1 MATVLRCPRN
11 VLLIASLACVLGM
24 RSTNAWA
31 QGGIGI
37 GGFQNAAGVVVD
49 AQGVLHKQT
58 FTDPTGQLMRERIAA
73 SKAALTP
80 ALASPSRLRKVSL
93 TRLEREL
100 RARIDKD
107 QPPTVDMLHLAG
119 LTRVR
124 YVFYY
129 PETKDIVL
137 AGPAEGWT
145 SDMSG
150 RARGMYSGHPVVLLE
165 DLIVALRSFPPEQEG
180 TGVIGCSIDPTP
192 EGLERMQDFL
202 RQVGARATP
211 DQTDQIV
218 EGLRTSM
225 GMQNVRVMGVSPQTH
240 FAQVLVEA
248 DYRMKLIGIGL
259 EKPPVKLDSYVDRA
273 KPSDMGRNALQ
284 RWYFTPDYQSV
295 KVSDD
300 ALAMELVGDGVKLVG
315 EDEVVAG
322 GGERR
327 RAATANKASQQFVY
341 HFTQKY
347 PQLAEKEPV
356 FAQLRNLIDLAIV
369 AAHIQQQDYYA
380 QSQWQADTF
389 RTEEMLP
396 VETYHTPVQVET
408 VVTSVW
414 RGNRLMTPVGGGV
427 QMQPELALDSS
438 NVRADED
445 GKLQKFR
452 EELKLELADG
462 QWWWD

>member
-1 MATVLRCPRN
+1 MARYVQNRRAALG
-11 VLLIASLACVLGM
+11 LLLATLALLP
-24 RSTNAWA
+24 SSQAQA
-31 QGGIGI
+31 QGQ
-37 GGFQNAAGVVVD
+37 FANNAGVVVD
-49 AQGVLHKQT
+49 AQGVLRKQT
-58 FTDPTGQLMRERIAA
+58 FEDASGQLMRERMAA
-73 SKAALTP
+73 ARSALEP
-80 ALASPSRLRKVSL
+80 ALAAPSRLRKVSL
-93 TRLEREL
+93 TRLERAL
-100 RARIDKD
+100 RERIDRD
-107 QPPTVDMLHLAG
+107 QPPTGEMLHLAG

-129 PETKDIVL
+129 PDTKDVVL

-145 SDMSG
+145 NDLAG
-150 RARGMYSGHPVVLLE
+150 RARGMYSGHPVLMLE
-165 DLIVALRSFPPEQEG
+165 DLAVALRAFPPDQEG
-180 TGVIGCSIDPTP
+180 AGVIGCSIDPTP

-202 RQVGARATP
+202 RQVGAQATP
-211 DQTDQIV
+211 DQTDAIV

-225 GMQNVRVMGVSPQTH
+225 GMQNVRVMGVSPKTH

-259 EKPPVKLDSYVDRA
+259 EKPPVKLESYVDRA
-273 KPSDMGRNALQ
+273 KASDVGRNALQ

-315 EDEVVAG
+315 EDEVVAA

-327 RAATANKASQQFVY
+327 RAASGNRASQQFVY

-347 PQLAEKEPV
+347 PALAEKEPV
-356 FAQLRNLIDLAIV
+356 FAQLRSLIDLSIV
-369 AAHIQQQDYYA
+369 AAHIQLQDYYSQA
-380 QSQWQADTF
+380 QWQAETL
-389 RTEEMLP
+389 RTEAMLP
-396 VETYHTPVQVET
+396 VETYNSPVQVET

-427 QMQPELALDSS
+427 TVQPELALDSA
-438 NVRADED
+438 NVQSDDD
-445 GKLQKFR
+445 GKLR
-452 EELKLELADG
+452 RAHDELKLDLAAG

>member
-1 MATVLRCPRN
+1 MATVLRCRRAAALAALMLSA
-11 VLLIASLACVLGM
+11 LLVAPASL
-24 RSTNAWA
+24 RA
-31 QGGIGI
+31 QVGGL
-37 GGFQNAAGVVVD
+37 QQAAGVVVD
-49 AQGVLHKQT
+49 AQGVLRKQT
-58 FTDPTGQLMRERIAA
+58 FEDPTGQLMRERMAA
-73 SKAALTP
+73 SKAALEP
-80 ALASPSRLRKVSL
+80 ALAAPSRLRKVSL

-100 RARIDKD
+100 QSRIGKD
-107 QPPTVDMLHLAG
+107 QPPTGEMLHLAG

-129 PETKDIVL
+129 PDTKDVVL

-145 SDMSG
+145 SDLAG
-150 RARGMYSGHPVVLLE
+150 RARGMYSGHPVLMLE
-165 DLIVALRSFPPEQEG
+165 DLIVALRAFPPDMEG

-192 EGLERMQDFL
+192 EGLQRMQDFL
-202 RQVGARATP
+202 RQVGAQATP

-225 GMQNVRVMGVSPQTH
+225 GMQNVRVMGVSPKTH

-273 KPSDMGRNALQ
+273 KASDVGRNALQ
-284 RWYFTPDYQSV
+284 RWYFTPDYQCV

-356 FAQLRNLIDLAIV
+356 YAQLRNLIDLSIV
-369 AAHIQQQDYYA
+369 AAHIQQQDYY
-380 QSQWQADTF
+380 QQAEWRAETF
-389 RTEEMLP
+389 HREEMLP

-427 QMQPELALDSS
+427 TMQPELALDSS
-438 NVRADED
+438 NLLSDEE
-445 GKLQKFR
+445 GKLQKAR
-452 EELKLELADG
+452 EELKLPLAEG